1 MRQRAIPI
9 VAFATLTVPSMS
21 NTDLEIVV
29 DDPTA
34 PEDDSPAVV
43 STGTVDV
50 VTSLLLLALAL
61 VLGWDNWRT
70 GASWDST
77 GPQPGYFPFYLSV
90 ILGAASLYG
99 LGAAFVSRREAAQ
112 TFVTRA
118 QLRRV
123 MAVFV
128 PTFLFCLATQYLGL
142 YVASFLLIAG
152 FMRIVGKIALW
163 KSLLTA
169 FIFTAAMFVT
179 FDIAFDVIMPKGP
192 LEAAFGY

>member
-1 MRQRAIPI
+1 
-9 VAFATLTVPSMS
+9 MS
-21 NTDLEIVV
+21 NTDLEIIV

-34 PEDDSPAVV
+34 PEPDSPAVC
-43 STGTVDV
+43 STRTVEIV
-50 VTSLLLLALAL
+50 VSLLLLALA
-61 VLGWDNWRT
+61 VTLGIDNYST
-70 GASWDST
+70 GISWDST

-90 ILGAASLYG
+90 ILGGASLFG
-99 LGAAFVSRREAAQ
+99 LVTTLFARATPSD

-123 MAVFV
+123 LLVFL
-128 PTFLFCLATQYLGL
+128 PTAAFCLAMQYLGL

-152 FMRIVGKIALW
+152 FMRFVGKIAWW

-169 FIFTAAMFVT
+169 LVFTAIMFAT

-192 LEAAFGY
+192 LEAAFGR

>member
-1 MRQRAIPI
+1 MS
-9 VAFATLTVPSMS
+9 LTD
-21 NTDLEIVV
+21 TEISV

-34 PEDDSPAVV
+34 PEADSPAVTSNRSV
-43 STGTVDV
+43 EIV
-50 VTSLLLLALAL
+50 VSLLLVGLAAL
-61 VLGWDNWRT
+61 LGYDNWRT
-70 GASWDST
+70 GISWDST
-77 GPQPGYFPFYLSV
+77 GPQAGYFPFYLCV
-90 ILGAASLYG
+90 ILGGASLYG
-99 LGAAFVSRREAAQ
+99 IVAALRDRTTATE

-123 MAVFV
+123 LQVFV
-128 PTFLFCLATQYLGL
+128 PTLLFCLAMQFLGL
-142 YVASFLLIAG
+142 YVASFLLTAG
-152 FMRIVGKIALW
+152 FMRIIGRIAWW

>member
-1 MRQRAIPI
+1 MANSGI
-9 VAFATLTVPSMS
+9 
-21 NTDLEIVV
+21 EIVV

-34 PEDDSPAVV
+34 PEADSPAVT
-43 STGTVDV
+43 SSRTVEIIV
-50 VTSLLLLALAL
+50 SLLLLALAAL
-61 VLGWDNWRT
+61 LGYDNWRT
-70 GASWDST
+70 GISWDST
-77 GPQPGYFPFYLSV
+77 GPQAGYFPFYLCV
-90 ILGAASLYG
+90 ILAGASLYG
-99 LGAAFVSRREAAQ
+99 IVVSLRDRATAE

-123 MAVFV
+123 MQVFV
-128 PTFLFCLATQYLGL
+128 PTLLFCLAMQFLGL
-142 YVASFLLIAG
+142 YVASFLLTAG
-152 FMRIVGKIALW
+152 FMRFIGRIAWW

>member
-1 MRQRAIPI
+1 
-9 VAFATLTVPSMS
+9 MS
-21 NTDLEIVV
+21 DTELEIVV

-34 PEDDSPAVV
+34 PEQDSPAV
-43 STGTVDV
+43 TNNRTVEIV
-50 VTSLLLLALAL
+50 VSLLLLALAAL
-61 VLGWDNWRT
+61 LGHDNWRT
-70 GASWDST
+70 GIGWDST
-77 GPQPGYFPFYLSV
+77 GPQAGYFPFYLSM
-90 ILGAASLYG
+90 ILAAASLYG
-99 LGAAFVSRREAAQ
+99 LVKAALSRELATE

-128 PTFLFCLATQYLGL
+128 PTMLFCVVTQFLGL

-152 FMRIVGKIALW
+152 FMRLVGKIAWW
-163 KSLLTA
+163 KSVATA
-169 FIFTAAMFVT
+169 FVFTALMFIT

>member
-1 MRQRAIPI
+1 
-9 VAFATLTVPSMS
+9 MS
-21 NTDLEIVV
+21 NAELEIAV

-34 PEDDSPAVV
+34 PEEDSPSVT
-43 STGTVDV
+43 SNRTVDV
-50 VTSLLLLALAL
+50 AVSLLLLALAV
-61 VLGWDNWRT
+61 VLAWDNWRT

-77 GPQPGYFPFYLSV
+77 GPEPGYFPFYLPV
-90 ILGAASLYG
+90 ILGGASLYG
-99 LGAAFVSRREAAQ
+99 IGAAFLSRKEAVE

-128 PTFLFCLATQYLGL
+128 PTLLFCIAMQFLGI

-152 FMRIVGKIALW
+152 FMRIVGRIAIW

-169 FIFTAAMFVT
+169 FLFSAVMFVT
-179 FDIAFDVIMPKGP
+179 FDIVFDVLMPKGP

>member
-1 MRQRAIPI
+1 
-9 VAFATLTVPSMS
+9 MS
-21 NTDLEIVV
+21 ESELEIVV

-34 PEDDSPAVV
+34 PEDDSPAVT
-43 STGTVDV
+43 SAHTVDV
-50 VTSLLLLALAL
+50 VVSLLLLALA
-61 VLGWDNWRT
+61 VALGYDNWKT
-70 GASWDST
+70 GIGWDST
-77 GPQPGYFPFYLSV
+77 GPEPGYFPFYLSV
-90 ILGAASLYG
+90 ILAGASLYG
-99 LGAAFVSRREAAQ
+99 LGAAYLSRREAAE

-128 PTFLFCLATQYLGL
+128 PTLLFCLVTQFLGL
-142 YVASFLLIAG
+142 YVASFLLISG

-163 KSLLTA
+163 KSLVTA
-169 FIFTAAMFVT
+169 FLFTALMFVT

>member
-1 MRQRAIPI
+1 
-9 VAFATLTVPSMS
+9 MS

>member
-1 MRQRAIPI
+1 
-9 VAFATLTVPSMS
+9 MS
-21 NTDLEIVV
+21 DSEIEIVV

-34 PEDDSPAVV
+34 PEADSPGIT
-43 STGTVDV
+43 SLRTVDITV
-50 VTSLLLLALAL
+50 SVLLVALA
-61 VLGWDNWRT
+61 VMLGYDNWRT
-70 GASWDST
+70 GIAWDSA
-77 GPQPGYFPFYLSV
+77 GPEAGYFPFYLSV
-90 ILGAASLYG
+90 VLAGASLYG
-99 LGAAFVSRREAAQ
+99 VVSAALSRNEAAE

-128 PTFLFCLATQYLGL
+128 PTLLFCVVTQLLGL

-152 FMRIVGKIALW
+152 FMRLVGRIALW

-169 FIFTAAMFVT
+169 FVFTAAMFVT

>member
-1 MRQRAIPI
+1 
-9 VAFATLTVPSMS
+9 MS
-21 NTDLEIVV
+21 NTDLEIDV

-34 PEDDSPAVV
+34 PEENSPAVTT
-43 STGTVDV
+43 SRTVDV
-50 VTSLLLLALAL
+50 AVSLLLLALAA
-61 VLGWDNWRT
+61 VLAWDNWRT
-70 GASWDST
+70 GASWDAT
-77 GPQPGYFPFYLSV
+77 GPEPGYFPFYLSV
-90 ILGAASLYG
+90 ILGCGSLYG
-99 LGAAFVSRREAAQ
+99 IGAAFLSRKEAVE

-128 PTFLFCLATQYLGL
+128 PTLLFCIAMQYLGL
-142 YVASFLLIAG
+142 YVASFLLITG

-169 FIFTAAMFVT
+169 FLFSAAMFVT
-179 FDIAFDVIMPKGP
+179 FDLVFDVLMPKGP